1 MQEFAVYVLSIVLIV
16 DIFLFGIV
24 LKITSRVEHTNRLVV
39 SSLLEQ
45 NRHLTGCIQEVQVEL
60 LNLNREL
67 SLLAIENK
75 NLNIEVETLTSEVSR
90 LQQQISNSKDL

>member
-1 MQEFAVYVLSIVLIV
+1 MQFVLYVLSIVLIIE
-16 DIFLFGIV
+16 IFLFGII
-24 LKITSRVEHTNRLVV
+24 LKITSRVEQTNRLVV

-90 LQQQISNSKDL
+90 LQQQISNTKDL

>member
-1 MQEFAVYVLSIVLIV
+1 MQEFAVYVLSIVLIIE
-16 DIFLFGIV
+16 IFLFGII
-24 LKITSRVEHTNRLVV
+24 LKITSRVEQTNRLAV
-39 SSLLEQ
+39 SSLLEH

-75 NLNIEVETLTSEVSR
+75 KLNIEVETLTSEVSR
-90 LQQQISNSKDL
+90 LQQQISNT